1 VRNVLITG
9 GSGGIASGIT
19 YELKKLNCEVIKPS
33 RAYLDVTDNMSIN
46 SFFDSN
52 SKVDVLINNAGAI
65 YTQPLKDSDTWLWEN
80 VVRVNLLGTYRMTR
94 AALRANKKTVII
106 NISSMSAYQYFEN
119 FSAYA
124 SSKAGIVAMT
134 KCLAQ
139 EGVKAYSVCPG
150 GVDTPFRDKLMKNAT
165 EKEKNRSHFGKDDLL
180 DPKEVGQIVS
190 DILQEKYDNGSSIL
204 IRKNDIFEV
213 R

>member
-1 VRNVLITG
+1 MRNVLITG

>member
-1 VRNVLITG
+1 MKNVLITG

-19 YELKKLNCEVIKPS
+19 YELKKINCEIIKPS
-33 RAYLDVTDNMSIN
+33 RAYLDVTDMMSIN
-46 SFFDSN
+46 SFFGSN
-52 SKVDVLINNAGAI
+52 SKIDVLINNAGAI

-80 VVRVNLLGTYRMTR
+80 VINVNLLGTYRMTR
-94 AALRANKKTVII
+94 AALKANQKTVVI

-134 KCLAQ
+134 KCLAK
-139 EGVKAYSVCPG
+139 EGIETYSVCPG
-150 GVDTPFRDKLMKNAT
+150 GVDTPFRDKLLKNAT
-165 EKEKNRSHFGKDDLL
+165 EKEKSKNHFGKSNLL
-180 DPKEVGQIVS
+180 DPKEIGCIVS
-190 DILQEKYDNGSSIL
+190 DILQGKYKNGSSIL
-204 IRKNDIFEV
+204 VRKNDIFEV